1 MAFLSGYGREYRAP
15 LGSEVQGRG
24 VDGVVVGAEWRQNCG
39 FVFIEDLVEIM
50 VLKWHS

>member
-1 MAFLSGYGREYRAP
+1 MAFLSGSGREYRAP

-24 VDGVVVGAEWRQNCG
+24 VDGVVVGAVQRQNCRSL
-39 FVFIEDLVEIM
+39 FIEDLVEII